1 MTAKEYL
8 QNAYKIERRVKI
20 IENKV
25 KKLRSQLEY
34 AGISYENTG
43 ASHGSCNGDKMSST
57 IERIA
62 EYERRQQELALI
74 LIDKRLQ
81 IEKSIDAVAD
91 ADQREVLG
99 RRYLFYQRWVGKF
112 NKENGEYI
120 MGITDYM
127 NYSERTIYKIHG
139 EALKHI
145 VVPKECSEMQ

>member
-34 AGISYENTG
+34 AGISYESAG

-81 IEKSIDAVAD
+81 IEQSIDAVAD
-91 ADQREVLG
+91 ADQREVLE
-99 RRYLFYQRWVGKF
+99 RRYLFISAGWGNSTKKMV
-112 NKENGEYI
+112 N
-120 MGITDYM
+120 T
-127 NYSERTIYKIHG
+127 
-139 EALKHI
+139 
-145 VVPKECSEMQ
+145 